1 MSETGKVK
9 FFIKNKGYGFITH
22 DTTNEDIF
30 FHITQSPELNEDI
43 VNDGLGVVFA
53 IADGKRGKVAVEI
66 KENTGAGSEAVAE
79 TAEEEVQE
87 VEEETE
93 EVEETEE
100 EETEEVEEEADT
112 VVE

>member
-30 FHITQSPELNEDI
+30 FHITQSPAISEDVI
-43 VNDGLGVVFA
+43 NDGLQVSFA

-66 KENTGAGSEAVAE
+66 TEGAGGSQPAAEAQ
-79 TAEEEVQE
+79 EEEI
-87 VEEETE
+87 
-93 EVEETEE
+93 EE
-100 EETEEVEEEADT
+100 EEQQEEAQEEIAET
-112 VVE
+112 EAE

>member
-30 FHITQSPELNEDI
+30 FHITQSPELNEDNI
-43 VNDGLGVVFA
+43 NDGLGVVFA

-66 KENTGAGSEAVAE
+66 KESSDAGSEPVAQE
-79 TAEEEVQE
+79 EAAEESEE
-87 VEEETE
+87 EATEESEEET
-93 EVEETEE
+93 TEE
-100 EETEEVEEEADT
+100 ETQEVEEADT